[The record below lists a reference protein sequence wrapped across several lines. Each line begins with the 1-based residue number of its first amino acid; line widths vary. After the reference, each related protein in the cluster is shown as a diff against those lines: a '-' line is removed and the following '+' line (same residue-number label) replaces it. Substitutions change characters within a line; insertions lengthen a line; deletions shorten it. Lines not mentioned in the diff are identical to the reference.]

1 MSLIISSRLAAIPHY
16 EPGLTTADVLARYGL
31 DAAIKLASNESP
43 YPPLEAV
50 QAVLRDGV
58 AGLNRYPDGA
68 ARALRAEIAERHG
81 LDPGQVAI
89 GNGSCELLLLAGQ
102 ALLDPGTTLVYP
114 EPSFGLYSHLAA
126 ATGAHGIGIPLDA
139 AGRNDLAAM
148 AAAIDERTRLVILCS
163 PNNPTGGYLG
173 ASQIE
178 AFLDGLPEDL
188 PVLLDEAYYDFVTE
202 ADRGRPLSRARH
214 RSNLLLLRTFSKA
227 HGLCG
232 LRVGYGM
239 GSRDWVA
246 ALDRVRQP
254 FNVSS
259 LAQAAALESL
269 RHPAALDRRI
279 QETIAERARVA
290 AALEG
295 MGVRFTPSQANFILV
310 APDADD
316 GIHGRLLA
324 AGIIVRDGAALGCP
338 GALRVSMGT
347 PSENDAFLA
356 ALAKVLGRTA
366 PVEALAAR
374 VIPTKDSQQP

>member
-1 MSLIISSRLAAIPHY
+1 MSLIISSRLAAIPYY

-31 DAAIKLASNESP
+31 DAAVKLASNESP
-43 YPPLEAV
+43 YPPLDAV

-58 AGLNRYPDGA
+58 AALNRYPDGA

-81 LDPGQVAI
+81 LDPGQIAI
-89 GNGSCELLLLAGQ
+89 GNGSCELVLLAGQ

-114 EPSFGLYSHLAA
+114 EPSFGLYAHLAA
-126 ATGAHGIGIPLDA
+126 AAGAVGVGVPLDA

-163 PNNPTGGYLG
+163 PNNPTGGYLAA
-173 ASQIE
+173 ASVE

-202 ADRGRPLSRARH
+202 ADRGRPLSQARL
-214 RSNLLLLRTFSKA
+214 RPNLLLLRTFSKA
-227 HGLCG
+227 HALSG

-239 GSRDWVA
+239 GSRAWVA

-254 FNVSS
+254 FNTSS

-290 AALEG
+290 SALES

-324 AGIIVRDGAALGCP
+324 AGVIVRDGDALGCP
-338 GALRVSMGT
+338 GTLRVSMGS
-347 PSENDAFLA
+347 PSENDAFLT

-366 PVEALAAR
+366 PVEARAAR
-374 VIPTKDSQQP
+374 VIPTKDSRQP

>member
-1 MSLIISSRLAAIPHY
+1 MSLMISSRLAAIPHY
-16 EPGLTTADVLARYGL
+16 EPGLTTADVMARYGL

-43 YPPLEAV
+43 YPPLDEV
-50 QAVLRDGV
+50 QAVLHAGI

-68 ARALRAEIAERHG
+68 ARALRAEIADRHG
-81 LDPGQVAI
+81 LDPAQVVI
-89 GNGSCELLLLAGQ
+89 GSGSCELLLLAGQ

-114 EPSFGLYSHLAA
+114 EPSFGLYAHLAA
-126 ATGAHGIGIPLDA
+126 AAGADGIGVPLDA

-163 PNNPTGGYLG
+163 PNNPTGGYLP

-202 ADRGRPLSRARH
+202 ADRGRPLSQARH
-214 RSNLLLLRTFSKA
+214 RPNLLLLRTFSKA

-239 GSRDWVA
+239 GSTPWIA

-259 LAQAAALESL
+259 LGQAAALESL

-279 QETIAERARVA
+279 QETIAERTRVA
-290 AALEG
+290 AALEA

-310 APDADD
+310 APDADG
-316 GIHGRLLA
+316 GIHERLLA

-347 PSENDAFLA
+347 PDDNDAFLA
-356 ALAKVLGRTA
+356 VLAQVLGRPA
-366 PVEALAAR
+366 PVSVPA
-374 VIPTKDSQQP
+374 VPVMPTKDIQQP

>member
-16 EPGLTTADVLARYGL
+16 EPGLTTAAVEARYGL

-43 YPPLEAV
+43 YPPLEEV
-50 QAVLRDGV
+50 QAVVRDAA

-68 ARALRAEIAERHG
+68 ARALRAEIADRHG
-81 LDPGQVAI
+81 LDLDQVTI

-102 ALLDPGTTLVYP
+102 AFLDPGTTLVYP
-114 EPSFGLYSHLAA
+114 EPSFGLYAHVAA
-126 ATGAHGIGIPLDA
+126 AAGAEAIAVPLDP
-139 AGRNDLAAM
+139 AGRNDLPAM

-163 PNNPTGGYLG
+163 PNNPTGGYVG
-173 ASQIE
+173 AAQVE
-178 AFLDGLPEDL
+178 AFLDGIPDDV

-202 ADRGRPLSRARH
+202 ADRGRPLSQARH
-214 RSNLLLLRTFSKA
+214 RPNLLLLRTFSKA

-239 GSRDWVA
+239 GSPAWIQ

-254 FNVSS
+254 FNSS
-259 LAQAAALESL
+259 TIAQAAALESL
-269 RHPAALDRRI
+269 RHPAAMDRRI
-279 QETIAERARVA
+279 QETIGERARVA
-290 AALEG
+290 AALRA

-316 GIHGRLLA
+316 GIHERLLA

-338 GALRVSMGT
+338 GTLRVSMGT
-347 PSENDAFLA
+347 PVENDAFLA
-356 ALAKVLGRTA
+356 ALAELLGRAA
-366 PVEALAAR
+366 PASALAAPLT
-374 VIPTKDSQQP
+374 PTKDIQQP

>member
-16 EPGLTTADVLARYGL
+16 EPGLTSAEVLARYGL
-31 DAAIKLASNESP
+31 TATIKLASNESP
-43 YPPLEAV
+43 YPPLEEV

-68 ARALRAEIAERHG
+68 SRALRAEIAEGHA
-81 LDPGQVAI
+81 LDAGQVVI

-114 EPSFGLYSHLAA
+114 EPSFGLYRHLAA
-126 ATGAHGIGIPLDA
+126 AAGAEAVGVPLDSH
-139 AGRNDLAAM
+139 GRNDLEAM

-163 PNNPTGGYLG
+163 PNNPTGGYVAG
-173 ASQIE
+173 SAVE
-178 AFLDGLPEDL
+178 AFLNGLPPDL

-202 ADRGRPLSRARH
+202 ADRGRPLSQARH
-214 RSNLLLLRTFSKA
+214 RPNLLVLRTFSKA

-232 LRVGYGM
+232 LRVGYGI
-239 GSRDWVA
+239 GSPMWIA

-254 FNVSS
+254 FNAST

-290 AALEG
+290 AALER

-316 GIHGRLLA
+316 GIHERLLA
-324 AGIIVRDGAALGCP
+324 AGVIVRDGAALGCP
-338 GALRVSMGT
+338 GTLRVSLGT
-347 PSENDAFLA
+347 PGENDAFLT
-356 ALAKVLGRTA
+356 ALAKLLGRSA
-366 PVEALAAR
+366 PVAAVAAR
-374 VIPTKDSQQP
+374 IMPTKDSHQP